1 MAWHQGETM
10 DMTTSL
16 GTRGEHHQAGG
27 NGWWDE
33 IRAMLVL
40 GWPLVLTSLAQV
52 MMNATDVLFIGRVG
66 PQALAAAALGTNLYI
81 AAFVIGL
88 GLGIATSAMLAQTLG
103 RSRHAVRDVRRTVR
117 QALWVCAFAALPVWL
132 VLWQAETILLLI
144 GQDPLLA
151 AEAARFVHVLQ
162 WGMLPIWIFM
172 VLRSFCAALE
182 RPHPPMLVTI
192 VAIGLNVLLN
202 WLLVFGHFGF
212 PALGL
217 QGSALATLISSV
229 FMALALLA
237 YILRDRH
244 LRRFSILGRF
254 WRADWPR
261 LLELVRLAG
270 PIIVTLA
277 FEMLVFNVAV
287 MLMGLIGKAELAA
300 HSIAIQ
306 MASLTFMV
314 PVGLSQAAVVRV
326 GLAAG
331 RGDMEGVAR
340 AGWVAIGIGV
350 VFMSCTALLFVTA
363 PSLIVGLFLGEI
375 TGEKVEVARHAAI
388 FLGIAG
394 IFQIVDGV
402 QCLASGVL
410 RGLKDATIPMLIAA
424 VGYWVIGLPVGAW
437 LAFKGGMGG
446 AGIWVG
452 LAVGLGS
459 VAVMMLVRW
468 SWRDRLGLLTPYRRT
483 G

>member
-1 MAWHQGETM
+1 M

-16 GTRGEHHQAGG
+16 GTRGDHHQAGG
-27 NGWWDE
+27 NSWWE
-33 IRAMLVL
+33 ETRAMLVL

-52 MMNATDVLFIGRVG
+52 LMNATDVLFIGRVG

-81 AAFVIGL
+81 AAFVVGL

-117 QALWVCAFAALPVWL
+117 QALWICFFAVIPVWV
-132 VLWQAETILLLI
+132 VLWQAEAILLRI
-144 GQDPLLA
+144 GQAPDLA
-151 AEAARFVHVLQ
+151 AEAARFVRILQ
-162 WGMLPIWIFM
+162 WGMLPVWIFM

-182 RPHPPMLVTI
+182 RVHPPMLVTI
-192 VAIGLNVLLN
+192 LAIGLNALLN
-202 WLLVFGHFGF
+202 WLLVFGHFGL

-229 FMALALLA
+229 FMALTLLA
-237 YILRDRH
+237 YILFDRH

-261 LLELVRLAG
+261 LRELALLAV

-287 MLMGLIGKAELAA
+287 MLMGLIGKDELAA

-306 MASLTFMV
+306 MAALTFMV

-331 RGDMEGVAR
+331 RGDMVGVAR
-340 AGWVAIGIGV
+340 AGWVAIGLGV
-350 VFMSCTALLFVTA
+350 VFMSCTALLFVTM
-363 PSLIVGLFLGEI
+363 PSLIVRLFLGEI
-375 TGEKVEVARHAAI
+375 TEDKIAVARHAAV

-394 IFQIVDGV
+394 IFQIVDGI

-410 RGLKDATIPMLIAA
+410 RGLKDATIPMVIAA
-424 VGYWVIGLPVGAW
+424 IGYWVIGLPVGAW
-437 LAFKGGMGG
+437 LAFYGGMGG

-459 VAVMMLVRW
+459 VAVMMLLRW
-468 SWRDRLGLLTPYRRT
+468 SWRDRLGLLTPYRHT
-483 G
+483 QAG